1 MNIKEIYDISNDS
14 LSDDTLSEILDMNS
28 DFEHSLYDK
37 LIGNNGIKSIYPL
50 YQDDLFEKVKF
61 TSWVNLII
69 ENNKD
74 KKVLK
79 ELSDTHKFQRKEDIE
94 RFVWDFKERNPMFS
108 NYPMSSRSWNRMN
121 SNASLM
127 GTKYSQSEMKHALY
141 LSLDNNKVYNFINM
155 LTISCMQA
163 KVPFE
168 YSFRLDYEADDKVVV
183 YATDESLESM
193 IKIIDSIIESNPKL
207 INKERQLPILT
218 TKIRPWLGYGSG
230 FDKTGSFHRL
240 RSEILEEAIF
250 ETNQKWFNESD
261 YANNDVKLKNDIVDS
276 IVKFLNKLSN
286 GSNEKTSITVPT
298 LEARNVEEIDYNT
311 LMLWKN
317 DGISIKSLDMLL
329 DKLKNKEDISNFKI
343 LCTSKNKRKAMHFY
357 EGFINHLSKYTAASK
372 ESIDY
377 LRTCIKDKCP
387 KYGIDSNNFAFTNS
401 VSSNIKENTYVEE
414 DYYKKVV

>member
-14 LSDDTLSEILDMNS
+14 LSDDILSEILDMNS

-69 ENNKD
+69 ENSKD

-387 KYGIDSNNFAFTNS
+387 KYGIDSNNFAFASS

>member
-69 ENNKD
+69 ENSKD

-286 GSNEKTSITVPT
+286 GSSEKTSITVPT

-387 KYGIDSNNFAFTNS
+387 KYGIDSNNFAFANS

-414 DYYKKVV
+414 DCYKKVV

>member
-69 ENNKD
+69 ENSKD

-141 LSLDNNKVYNFINM
+141 LSLDNNKIYNFINM
-155 LTISCMQA
+155 LTISCLQA

-240 RSEILEEAIF
+240 RSEILKEAIF

-276 IVKFLNKLSN
+276 IVKFLNKLSD

-298 LEARNVEEIDYNT
+298 LDARNVEEIDYNT
-311 LMLWKN
+311 LILWKN

-377 LRTCIKDKCP
+377 LRKCIIDKCP
-387 KYGIDSNNFAFTNS
+387 KYGIASYNFAFANS

>member
-14 LSDDTLSEILDMNS
+14 LSDDILSEILDMNS

-69 ENNKD
+69 ENSKD

-79 ELSDTHKFQRKEDIE
+79 ELSDAHKLQRKEDIE

-183 YATDESLESM
+183 YATNESLESM

-286 GSNEKTSITVPT
+286 GSSEKTSITVPT

-387 KYGIDSNNFAFTNS
+387 KYVIDSNNFAFANS
-401 VSSNIKENTYVEE
+401 VSSKIKENTYVEE

>member
-14 LSDDTLSEILDMNS
+14 LSDDILSEILDMNS

-69 ENNKD
+69 ENSKD

-121 SNASLM
+121 SNVSLM

-298 LEARNVEEIDYNT
+298 LEARTVEEIDYNT

-343 LCTSKNKRKAMHFY
+343 LCISKNKRKAMHFY

-387 KYGIDSNNFAFTNS
+387 KYGIDSNNFAFSNS

>member
-69 ENNKD
+69 ENSKD

-94 RFVWDFKERNPMFS
+94 RFVWDFKESNPMFS

-121 SNASLM
+121 SNISLM
-127 GTKYSQSEMKHALY
+127 GAKYSHSEMKHALY

-193 IKIIDSIIESNPKL
+193 IKIIDSIIESNPNL

-218 TKIRPWLGYGSG
+218 SKIRPWLGYGSG

-387 KYGIDSNNFAFTNS
+387 KYGIDSNNFAFASS
-401 VSSNIKENTYVEE
+401 VSSNIKEHTYVEE